1 MNLEIAMEC
10 LREYPRDYES
20 VTGSEIVDQS
30 RWSTFYNQVFK
41 NRVDGTYWKIHWS
54 RGSTEYQDDGPEI
67 LDVKR
72 VFPKQKTITVYE

>member
-20 VTGSEIVDQS
+20 VTEEEIVDQS

-54 RGSTEYQDDGPEI
+54 RGSTEQQDNGIEDIEFQQ
-67 LDVKR
+67 